1 MATPPHGRTWILLSA
16 GMAAGLAAP
25 PPDLTAQAGPGDPG
39 RPLGAWMSEARKSP
53 FQSST
58 GPGAREH
65 PTVTPADGLGTANTR
80 YAPWSPASAPDSAV
94 SPDRVFL
101 FTLAGATIPLI
112 PAMILEDSVVGVYAI
127 ALGGLATLVT
137 VPIAAVAAG
146 IDSFPR
152 TLAYTVAGFLAG
164 LGSATLANSSIPVF
178 PVTMAT
184 VITLMATM

>member
-1 MATPPHGRTWILLSA
+1 M
-16 GMAAGLAAP
+16 
-25 PPDLTAQAGPGDPG
+25 
-39 RPLGAWMSEARKSP
+39 
-53 FQSST
+53 
-58 GPGAREH
+58 
-65 PTVTPADGLGTANTR
+65 TPADDIGTANTR
-80 YAPWSPASAPDSAV
+80 ENRLRPLPAPDSAV
-94 SPDRVFL
+94 SPERVFA

-146 IDSFPR
+146 IDNFPR

-178 PVTMAT
+178 SVTTAT
-184 VITLMATM
+184 VITLIATM